1 MIRLVAVAFVLAV
14 ATSAQAMSPAPLHQP
29 DGMTTQARQARKLPP
44 CAWNVPGQ
52 VRIWGCPRCGAN
64 GICMLRTTP
73 PVRQRAYR
81 RCVEWNEGMC
91 VEYDKN
97 AAG

>member
-1 MIRLVAVAFVLAV
+1 MMRLLIISVAVAFAV
-14 ATSAQAMSPAPLHQP
+14 ATSAEAMSPAPLQELDARVTHIAYGQP
-29 DGMTTQARQARKLPP
+29 CDLK
-44 CAWNVPGQ
+44 NQ
-52 VRIWGCPRCGAN
+52 VRIWGCPRCGAH

-81 RCVEWNEGMC
+81 RCLEWNEGMC

-97 AAG
+97 AGR